1 VDETR
6 PGGGEVGAYEHER
19 DTGARNGANGCG
31 RIPSSSAQLK
41 GRGVVSIRYVDQDG
55 AERPVEVGLGVNL
68 MEAAVR
74 NGVVAIEGE
83 CGGACACATC
93 HVYIPEAWRA
103 VAGEPS
109 EHERMMLEF
118 GVEVDERSRLSCQI
132 KVTPEMDGM
141 TVLTPRSQR

>member
-1 VDETR
+1 MIR
-6 PGGGEVGAYEHER
+6 
-19 DTGARNGANGCG
+19 
-31 RIPSSSAQLK
+31 
-41 GRGVVSIRYVDQDG
+41 IRYVDHDD
-55 AERPVEVGLGVNL
+55 AERLVEVDNGVSL

-93 HVYIPEAWRA
+93 HVYVPDEWRSLTGEA
-103 VAGEPS
+103 S
-109 EHERMMLEF
+109 EHETMMLEF
-118 GVEVDERSRLSCQI
+118 GVDVDERSRLGCQI